1 MKKAIKVN
9 LGGNL
14 QGLSNK
20 NGNYRSIY
28 KGNDFPNLKDI
39 ILNPNSL
46 NNIFQTFQKKE
57 NLSFQNPNQIIKLID
72 NSLKIYLKNIIQE
85 LIQFIFY

>member
-39 ILNPNSL
+39 ILALEYIHSKHVFRIPRLLQSIFSHGSPNRRRLTLSHRS
-46 NNIFQTFQKKE
+46 QK
-57 NLSFQNPNQIIKLID
+57 SFYRKSNQI
-72 NSLKIYLKNIIQE
+72 
-85 LIQFIFY
+85 FYS